1 MDKVDSLDAPLF
13 SRHSEEKKTRKKTPA
28 GRREFSTR
36 LREASRAEALTE
48 DLPNGRRRRRESLE
62 AMLDEVHESGGELL
76 AAQSLQ
82 NIKRYRNS
90 VKAFLEHV
98 LKKMVALE
106 QKSSGTNVLKRK
118 RFTQVR
124 VIDGKLERLVSE
136 LLASQRRQ
144 LDILGRINE
153 ITGLLV
159 DLMS

>member
-1 MDKVDSLDAPLF
+1 MDKVDSLDAPFF
-13 SRHSEEKKTRKKTPA
+13 SRRSEEKKTRKKTPA

-36 LREASRAEALTE
+36 LREARREEALSE
-48 DLPNGRRRRRESLE
+48 ELPDGRRRRRETLE

-76 AAQSLQ
+76 AAQTLQ

-98 LKKMVALE
+98 LKQMMALE
-106 QKSSGTNVLKRK
+106 EKTSGANVLKRK

-124 VIDGKLERLVSE
+124 VVDGKLERLVAE

-144 LDILGRINE
+144 LDILGRVNE
-153 ITGLLV
+153 INGLLV